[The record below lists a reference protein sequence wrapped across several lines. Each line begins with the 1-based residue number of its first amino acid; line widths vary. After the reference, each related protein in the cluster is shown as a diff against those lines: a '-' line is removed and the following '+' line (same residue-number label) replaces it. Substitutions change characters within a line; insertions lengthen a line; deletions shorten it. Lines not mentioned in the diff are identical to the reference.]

1 MGKKYLFILLLLVN
15 KADAQLL
22 STAPVFIYDTTS
34 SIEIIADAT
43 KGNQGIKDIN
53 LTSDIYVHIGCITT
67 NSSGPSD
74 WKYNK
79 FTWGT
84 TNSAAQCTY
93 LGNNKWKYS
102 ITGGLRSYFG
112 ITNATEKILKVA
124 ILLRNGA
131 GDKAL
136 RNIDGGDMYLT
147 VTDNALAVRVSVP
160 YRQPNYNQSIEPIT
174 KVVGDALAL
183 TANSSLDGTL
193 KLFYNAAQVA
203 TQTNVSTLS
212 ATIFITATGA
222 QTIVAEAVNTSVT
235 VRDTLSFFI
244 ASATN
249 TTPLPAGLKE
259 GINYEPG
266 DTSISLVL
274 FAPLKKTAFVI
285 SDFNN
290 WTEAT
295 RYQMNQTPDSS
306 RFWLRITG
314 LTPGVEYGYQYLID
328 GKLKLADYNTEKVLD
343 PANDQFISAT
353 TYPSLKPYPTG
364 KTTGIV
370 SIVQTAKTL
379 FAWQLNSFTKPDKKN
394 LVIYELL
401 LRDFIAAQNWQ
412 TLKDTLSYIKRLGVN
427 AIELM
432 PFNEFE
438 GNNSWGYNPSFYF
451 APDKAYGTEIALKQF
466 IDECHKQGIAVI
478 MDMVLNHSFGQSPM
492 VQMYW
497 DAVNNRPALNSP
509 WFNVTATHPY
519 SVGYDF
525 NHESTATK
533 DFVDRVISH
542 WLINYKIDG
551 FRWDLSKGF
560 TQTNNPNDVNAW
572 GNYDAGRVAI
582 WKRIYDKMQLLS
594 PNSYCILEHFAANQE
609 EMVLSDYGMLLWG
622 NSNTNFNQATM
633 GFPTDWNF
641 QYGISKYRGWNNT
654 HLVTYM
660 ESHDEERLMYKNTAF
675 GNSNGSYTTKDL
687 ITGLKR
693 NEMATAFW
701 AMIPGPKLFWQF
713 GELGYDQ
720 SISRCENGTLDANNC
735 RTSPKPIKWDYATDQ
750 NRNSLYKIYAQ
761 LIKLKLTPNYFTT
774 FTTANVTYD
783 LSGAI
788 KWIKLDADSLKVMV
802 IGNFDVIGTTTS
814 VSFPSSGTW
823 YSYLTGT
830 TRNATGLAESISLQ
844 AGEYYVYTNKNVG
857 GSVITAVESIISNN
871 TGNNGLTVSPNPISQ
886 EAVVKYQLKKAGNVS
901 LDIWSMEG
909 KRLKVL
915 VNGFR
920 AKGNYQVTI
929 TKQELSNN
937 HLPVGMYL
945 LRLSESGNQQT
956 KSFLITE

>member
-22 STAPVFIYDTTS
+22 NTAPVFIYDTTS

-43 KGNQGIKDIN
+43 KGNQGIKDIS

-67 NSSGPSD
+67 ASSGASD
-74 WKYNK
+74 WKYSK

-84 TNSAAQCTY
+84 TNPAAQCTY

-136 RNIDGGDMYLT
+136 RNIDGGDMYLA

-160 YRQPNYNQSIEPIT
+160 YRQPNYTQSIEPIA
-174 KVVGDALAL
+174 KVIGDALTL
-183 TANSSLDGTL
+183 TANSSFAATL
-193 KLFYNAAQVA
+193 KLFYNGVEVA
-203 TQTNVSTLS
+203 TQTNVSIFSTN
-212 ATIFITATGA
+212 IFITTAGA
-222 QTIVAEAVNTSVT
+222 QTIVAEAVNASVT

-244 ASATN
+244 TSATN
-249 TTPLPAGLKE
+249 TAPLPAGLKD

-274 FAPLKKTAFVI
+274 FAPLKKTASVI
-285 SDFNN
+285 GDFNN
-290 WTEAT
+290 WTEVN

-314 LTPGVEYGYQYLID
+314 LTPGIEYAYQYLID
-328 GKLKLADYNTEKVLD
+328 GKLKLADYNTEKILD
-343 PANDQFISAT
+343 PSNDQFISAS
-353 TYPSLKPYPTG
+353 TYPSLKAYPTG

-370 SIVQTAKTL
+370 SIFQTGKTP
-379 FAWQLNSFTKPDKKN
+379 FTWQLNSFTKPDKKN

-401 LRDFIAAQNWQ
+401 VRDFIAAQNWQ

-451 APDKAYGTEIALKQF
+451 APDKAYGTETALKQF

-497 DAVNNRPALNSP
+497 DAINNRPAANSP
-509 WFNVTATHPY
+509 WFNITATHPY

-525 NHESTATK
+525 NHESVATK
-533 DFVDRVISH
+533 EFVDRVVSH

-560 TQTNNPNDVNAW
+560 TQTNNLNDVNAW
-572 GNYDAGRVAI
+572 GAYDAGRIAI
-582 WKRIYDKMQLLS
+582 WKRIYDKMQS
-594 PNSYCILEHFAANQE
+594 VSTNSYCILEHFAANQE

-675 GNSNGSYTTKDL
+675 GNSNGSYTAKDL
-687 ITGLKR
+687 VTGLKR

-802 IGNFDVIGTTTS
+802 IGNFDVIGTTAS

-830 TRNATGLAESISLQ
+830 TRNATGLAESISLE

-857 GSVITAVESIISNN
+857 GSVITAIESFISSNL
-871 TGNNGLTVSPNPISQ
+871 GNNGLTVSPNPISR
-886 EAVVKYQLKKAGNVS
+886 EAIVKYQLKTAGNIS
-901 LDIWSMEG
+901 LDIWSLEG

-920 AKGNYQVTI
+920 AKGNYQVAI

-937 HLPVGMYL
+937 KLPVGMYL
-945 LRLSESGNQQT
+945 LRLTENGNQQT